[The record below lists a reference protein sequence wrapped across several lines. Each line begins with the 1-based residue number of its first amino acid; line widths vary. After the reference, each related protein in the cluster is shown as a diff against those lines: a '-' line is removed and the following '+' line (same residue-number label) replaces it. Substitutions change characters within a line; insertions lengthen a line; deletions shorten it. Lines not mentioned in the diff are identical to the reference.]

1 MVCRYEDIMPRWIL
15 IERFP
20 VSFVLHF
27 SQKMCTIGMERCL
40 PLFAKI
46 ARKSPLSPSMVTGV
60 WQKVQNAMV

>member
-1 MVCRYEDIMPRWIL
+1 MVCRYEDIMSRWIL
-15 IERFP
+15 IERFH

-46 ARKSPLSPSMVTGV
+46 ARKSPSPDE
-60 WQKVQNAMV
+60 W